1 MKWFIAATMAL
12 ALVCTTGAFAQDD
25 FDLDSLFDGD
35 SAPAE
40 SADAGLDDLF
50 AEADASVEPAA
61 EAVEEAVE
69 DVAAAAEDDAGL
81 FDAFAEDVAADAA
94 PVAEA
99 VADDAAAVE
108 EVADDFAAAADD
120 DVFGDVAA
128 DDDVFGDLADAEPAE
143 EIVEDVV
150 EEASSFDDDFAAADD
165 LFGDVADDEPVAD
178 DFDDD
183 FGSMAAADDDFGF
196 AADEDVIEEAP
207 AKAAAPQLAADK
219 RIDPKEAKRI
229 AKDVAKLEEV
239 RRQAAE
245 ADADALAQDGF
256 KALED
261 ARYAAAAT
269 AFASALEKMPVR
281 EQTAESRARIAWG
294 LAEAKF
300 HSASALMDNEATLPD
315 ARAAIED
322 GLAADPSHLG
332 LQRLAAKLEKLE
344 ARAALP
350 KQPADQAGTIARKED
365 LKTLY
370 TEAKQW
376 YALKDYDR
384 AMPLFQKMLEIDPYN
399 RSAIRFLRQIETRKY
414 KVATLAYDATREG
427 MLTRVRESWT
437 PPNRQSIEIP
447 RDADSQGKASTKARS
462 SVLNE
467 RMKNI
472 VIPKLVF
479 RQANIAD
486 VVNYLVQASE
496 AADPNGEGINIILN
510 LGDAAVP
517 TESAPAASDG
527 FDDDDWGMGGDDFG
541 SSAPAMGGGSSV
553 PPITLNLRNVTMAD
567 AVQFITEVAQ
577 LKYRVEDAAVIITRK
592 DAPVGTI
599 ITRMYSVQPSFMTVV
614 QEPTDSGDNGG
625 EFTPMGLGSDMSLKK
640 GDVKEFFENCGV
652 QFPTGASIN
661 YNPTISQ
668 LIVANTAENLE
679 AFERILQQINIV
691 PNQVEI
697 EARFI
702 EINQTD
708 LEELGLQWALNN
720 TWQIANKNNGQGAA
734 IQMNADKRGVTQGNR
749 YFVYDS
755 QKNIIDRTSDSLV
768 DAINQ
773 TPIGQIASFS
783 SVLTNPE
790 LTVTLQALSQHG
802 ASDLLSAPKV
812 TTRSGAP
819 AMIQVVREI
828 RYPNDYDLTQP
839 TTDSDGNVTMGPV
852 VQPTDFQMRPT
863 GVILN
868 VTPTV
873 GPDGYTIDL
882 ILEPEVCDLVEW
894 IDYGSSFSVQT
905 GGGAEATRAAQ
916 TQEYHFKMD
925 QPVFSSSKVN
935 TSLVIWDSQTVVM
948 GGLIREEVVTFKDKI
963 PILGDI
969 PLLGWLFRS
978 EGENS
983 VKKNLLIFV
992 TARLVDPAGRPV
1004 HGDNAVLPGAGIDT
1018 SPTEE

>member
-1 MKWFIAATMAL
+1 MKWFIAASMAL

-25 FDLDSLFDGD
+25 FDLDSLFDD
-35 SAPAE
+35 TAAAVDA
-40 SADAGLDDLF
+40 ADAGLDDLLDD
-50 AEADASVEPAA
+50 ADAAAAPAA
-61 EAVEEAVE
+61 AEVEEAVE
-69 DVAAAAEDDAGL
+69 DAAAV
-81 FDAFAEDVAADAA
+81 AEDVAEADDFGDLFADDAA

-99 VADDAAAVE
+99 AEPVAEAVE
-108 EVADDFAAAADD
+108 EVADDFASAEEDLFADVPAAEPIAEAAAD
-120 DVFGDVAA
+120 
-128 DDDVFGDLADAEPAE
+128 
-143 EIVEDVV
+143 
-150 EEASSFDDDFAAADD
+150 FDDDFASADD
-165 LFGDVADDEPVAD
+165 LFGEAADAAAPVEEAAA

-183 FGSMAAADDDFGF
+183 FGSMAPAADDDFGF
-196 AADEDVIEEAP
+196 ADDVAAAEPVAEEAAP
-207 AKAAAPQLAADK
+207 AAPQLAADK
-219 RIDPKEAKRI
+219 RIDSKEAKRI
-229 AKDVAKLEEV
+229 AKEVAKLEEV

-245 ADADALAQDGF
+245 QDADALAQDGF

-261 ARYAAAAT
+261 ARYVPAAT
-269 AFASALEKMPVR
+269 AFAAALEKMPVR
-281 EQTAESRARIAWG
+281 DQTAESRARIAWG
-294 LAEAKF
+294 LAEAKYQY
-300 HSASALMDNEATLPD
+300 ASTLLDNEATLPD
-315 ARAAIED
+315 ARTAVED

-332 LQRLAAKLEKLE
+332 LQRLAAKLDKLE

-365 LKTLY
+365 VKSLY

-384 AMPLFQKMLEIDPYN
+384 ALPLFQKILEIDPYN
-399 RSAIRFLRQIETRKY
+399 RSAIRFMRQIELRKY
-414 KVATLAYDATREG
+414 DVATLSYDATRAK
-427 MLTRVRESWT
+427 MLADVRESWT

-447 RDADSQGKASTKARS
+447 RDADGQDKGSTKARS

-467 RMKNI
+467 RMKSI
-472 VIPKLVF
+472 IIPKLVF

-486 VVNYLVQASE
+486 VVTYLVQASE

-517 TESAPAASDG
+517 TEAAPAVSNA

-541 SSAPAMGGGSSV
+541 ASEPVGMGGGSSV

-567 AVQFITEVAQ
+567 AIQFITEVAQ

-599 ITRMYSVQPSFMTVV
+599 ITRMYSVQPSFMTVI
-614 QEPTDSGDNGG
+614 QEPVDTGDSG
-625 EFTPMGLGSDMSLKK
+625 EFTPMGGLGSEMSLKK

-652 QFPTGASIN
+652 QFPTGATIT

-720 TWQIANKNNGQGAA
+720 SWQIAHKNNGQGGA
-734 IQMNADKRGVTQGNR
+734 IQMNADTKGVTQGNR
-749 YFVYDS
+749 FFVYDS
-755 QKNIIDRTSDSLV
+755 QKNIIDRSSNSLLDS
-768 DAINQ
+768 INQ

-839 TTDSDGNVTMGPV
+839 CTDSDGNVTMGPV

-863 GVILN
+863 GVLLN

-905 GGGAEATRAAQ
+905 GGGADSTRSAQ
-916 TQEYHFKMD
+916 TQDYHFKMD

-935 TSLVIWDSQTVVM
+935 TSLVIWDGQTVVM

-978 EGENS
+978 NGEQS

-1004 HGDNAVLPGAGIDT
+1004 HGDNAVLPGSGVDT
-1018 SPTEE
+1018 SPTEG

>member
-25 FDLDSLFDGD
+25 FDLDSLFDD
-35 SAPAE
+35 APASAE
-40 SADAGLDDLF
+40 SADAGFDDLF
-50 AEADASVEPAA
+50 SDADAAVAEPVAEVAEAADDVVADVADVA
-61 EAVEEAVE
+61 E
-69 DVAAAAEDDAGL
+69 DVAAAAEDEAPL
-81 FDAFAEDVAADAA
+81 FDDFAADSAA
-94 PVAEA
+94 
-99 VADDAAAVE
+99 
-108 EVADDFAAAADD
+108 VADDFAAAAEP
-120 DVFGDVAA
+120 VAA
-128 DDDVFGDLADAEPAE
+128 DFT
-143 EIVEDVV
+143 EDVA
-150 EEASSFDDDFAAADD
+150 EAADDFAAASDDFAAAADDFSSASDD
-165 LFGDVADDEPVAD
+165 LFGDASDDVPAVAEVAD
-178 DFDDD
+178 DFTDDFEDD
-183 FGSMAAADDDFGF
+183 FGSMDAVADDDDFAFAADDVV
-196 AADEDVIEEAP
+196 EEVIEDDIP
-207 AKAAAPQLAADK
+207 AASQVAEDK
-219 RIDPKEAKRI
+219 RIDSKEAKRI
-229 AKDVAKLEEV
+229 AKEVSKLEEV

-245 ADADALAQDGF
+245 SDADALAQDGF
-256 KALED
+256 RALE
-261 ARYAAAAT
+261 AGRFAAAAT
-269 AFASALEKMPVR
+269 AFGSALEKMPVR
-281 EQTAESRARIAWG
+281 EQTAESRTRIAWG

-300 HSASALMDNEATLPD
+300 HQASALMEDEATLPD
-315 ARAAIED
+315 ARTAVED
-322 GLAADPSHLG
+322 GLVADPSHLG

-344 ARAALP
+344 AKAALP
-350 KQPADQAGTIARKED
+350 KRPADQAGTIARANDIKA
-365 LKTLY
+365 LY
-370 TEAKQW
+370 SEAKQW
-376 YALKDYDR
+376 YSLKDYDR
-384 AMPLFQKMLEIDPYN
+384 AMPLFQKILEIDPYN
-399 RSAIRFLRQIETRKY
+399 RSAIRYMRQIEIRKH
-414 KVATLAYDATREG
+414 KVADLSYDATREG
-427 MLTRVRESWT
+427 MLARVRESWT
-437 PPNRQSIEIP
+437 PPNRHHIEIP
-447 RDADSQGKASTKARS
+447 GDADTQGKSSTKARS
-462 SVLNE
+462 SVLTD

-510 LGDAAVP
+510 LGDASSVP
-517 TESAPAASDG
+517 AASAPAASSG

-541 SSAPAMGGGSSV
+541 ASAPMDMGGGSSV
-553 PPITLNLRNVTMAD
+553 QPITLNLRNVTMAD
-567 AVQFITEVAQ
+567 AIQFITEVAQ

-599 ITRMYSVQPSFMTVV
+599 ITRMYSVQPSFMNVV
-614 QEPTDSGDNGG
+614 QEPVDTGDSGG
-625 EFTPMGLGSDMSLKK
+625 EFTPMGLGADMTLRR
-640 GDVKEFFENCGV
+640 GDVKDFFEKCGV
-652 QFPTGASIN
+652 QFPTGASIT

-720 TWQIANKNNGQGAA
+720 TWQLGHKKDGSGGA
-734 IQMNADKRGVTQGNR
+734 IQMNADTKGITQGNR

-755 QKNIIDRTSDSLV
+755 QKNIIDRTSDALFDS
-768 DAINQ
+768 INQ
-773 TPIGQIASFS
+773 TPLGQIASFS

-863 GVILN
+863 GVLLN

-882 ILEPEVCDLVEW
+882 ILEPEVCELVEW

-905 GGGAEATRAAQ
+905 GGGAMATRDSQ

-969 PLLGWLFRS
+969 PLLGWLFRT
-978 EGENS
+978 EGEQS